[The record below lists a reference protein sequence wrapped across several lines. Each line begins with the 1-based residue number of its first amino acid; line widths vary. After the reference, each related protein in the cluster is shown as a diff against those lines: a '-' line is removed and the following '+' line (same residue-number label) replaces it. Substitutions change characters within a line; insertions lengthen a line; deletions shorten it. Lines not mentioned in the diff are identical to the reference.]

1 MFDRMDQLKFVMSV
15 TMVRSKEDVLSVEA
29 QEYPMRITAK
39 NVFNLRKTEMD
50 VRKLS
55 IQVLLK
61 QIYSMRGKNMDS
73 RKSEN
78 SVLEERNNKQIIEL
92 SQKDK

>member
-29 QEYPMRITAK
+29 QEYPMRITVK

-55 IQVLLK
+55 IQALLK
-61 QIYSMRGKNMDS
+61 LIYSMIGKNMDS
-73 RKSEN
+73 RKSEKKKKH
-78 SVLEERNNKQIIEL
+78 RI
-92 SQKDK
+92 

>member
-29 QEYPMRITAK
+29 QEYPMRITVK

-55 IQVLLK
+55 IQALLK
-61 QIYSMRGKNMDS
+61 LIYSMRGKNMDS
-73 RKSEN
+73 RKSEKKKKH
-78 SVLEERNNKQIIEL
+78 RI
-92 SQKDK
+92 